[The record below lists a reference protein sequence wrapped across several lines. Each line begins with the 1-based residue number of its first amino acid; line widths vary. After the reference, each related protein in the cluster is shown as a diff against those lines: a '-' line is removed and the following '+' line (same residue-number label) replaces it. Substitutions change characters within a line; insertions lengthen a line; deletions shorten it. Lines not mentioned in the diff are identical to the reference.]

1 MKKVQPSYFSS
12 LGMVVYSVCLSVSLS
27 LSFSLSLIVLLDTSV
42 KSRILQTL
50 KHLSIHQQLF
60 SLIIKDIRSMRELLN
75 GVGTFTNR
83 SSLFD
88 TQSLKF
94 VTMKE
99 LKFVSTIFIIF
110 FIFSLNDS
118 PSNIMKNVFYFI

>member
-1 MKKVQPSYFSS
+1 MRHYHFYFVSTDVKWKRCS
-12 LGMVVYSVCLSVSLS
+12 HPTFLRWGWLFTLSVSLSLFLS

-60 SLIIKDIRSMRELLN
+60 LLIIKDIRSMRELLN

-94 VTMKE
+94 VTMNE

-110 FIFSLNDS
+110 LFFH
-118 PSNIMKNVFYFI
+118 

>member
-1 MKKVQPSYFSS
+1 MK
-12 LGMVVYSVCLSVSLS
+12 
-27 LSFSLSLIVLLDTSV
+27 
-42 KSRILQTL
+42 
-50 KHLSIHQQLF
+50 
-60 SLIIKDIRSMRELLN
+60 ELLI
-75 GVGTFTNR
+75 GIGTFTNR

-88 TQSLKF
+88 KQGLKF
-94 VTMKE
+94 VTMNE

>member
-1 MKKVQPSYFSS
+1 MVLELSPIE
-12 LGMVVYSVCLSVSLS
+12 VVYS
-27 LSFSLSLIVLLDTSV
+27 
-42 KSRILQTL
+42 K
-50 KHLSIHQQLF
+50 
-60 SLIIKDIRSMRELLN
+60 
-75 GVGTFTNR
+75 
-83 SSLFD
+83 
-88 TQSLKF
+88 QSLKF